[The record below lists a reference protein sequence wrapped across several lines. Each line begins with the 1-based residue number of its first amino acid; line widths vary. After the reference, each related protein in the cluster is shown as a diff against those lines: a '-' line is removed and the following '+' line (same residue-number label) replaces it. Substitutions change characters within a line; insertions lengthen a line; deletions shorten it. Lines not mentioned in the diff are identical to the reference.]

1 MFMLF
6 LFEIPIE
13 VPKRLD
19 FYRSHFFWQ
28 SDGHKRKYRLS
39 KWNII
44 CRPKEQGGLGVEVL
58 DLKNKCLLSKWLFK
72 LLNEDGVWQELL
84 HNKYLHSKTL
94 SQVSAQPFDSPF
106 WKGLMRV
113 KEDFF
118 SRGSFKVGNGLTTRF
133 WEDCWLGD
141 APLAQQYPSLYSIAN
156 RKQVSVADT
165 LANRPLHVTFRRILT
180 PNKWA
185 QWLELVE
192 RLMHIRLN
200 DDTDTFVWSLTTSGN
215 FTVKSM
221 YLDLLDGDTKYLK
234 KYIWKIKA
242 PLKIKIFMWFLHHKV
257 ILTKDN
263 LAKRKWQGCKKCA
276 FCDKDESIQHLF
288 FECPLAKII
297 WRIIFMTF
305 SLAPPKNITNL
316 FGNWLSG
323 IAKKDLVQIRVGVC
337 AVLWAIWNMR
347 NDTVF
352 NKPTKQPFLQV
363 LPMVIH
369 WIRGLISSPRSSG
382 MSWSMGATDWR
393 R

>member
-1 MFMLF
+1 M
-6 LFEIPIE
+6 
-13 VPKRLD
+13 K
-19 FYRSHFFWQ
+19 
-28 SDGHKRKYRLS
+28 
-39 KWNII
+39 
-44 CRPKEQGGLGVEVL
+44 
-58 DLKNKCLLSKWLFK
+58 
-72 LLNEDGVWQELL
+72 
-84 HNKYLHSKTL
+84 
-94 SQVSAQPFDSPF
+94 
-106 WKGLMRV
+106 V
-113 KEDFF
+113 KEEFF
-118 SRGSFKVGNGLTTRF
+118 SRGSFKVGHGKDTMF
-133 WEDCWLGD
+133 WEDTWLGD
-141 APLAQQYPSLYSIAN
+141 VPLAQKYPTLYNIVD
-156 RKQVSVADT
+156 RKQVSVADV
-165 LANRPLHVTFRRILT
+165 LQNQPLQITFRRTLT

-185 QWLELVE
+185 LWLELVH
-192 RLMHIRLN
+192 RLMYVQLS
-200 DDTDTFVWSLTTSGN
+200 DDKDVFVWNLTNSGA

-221 YLDLLDGDTKYLK
+221 YLDLLDDDTKYLK
-234 KYIWKIKA
+234 KYIWKIKV

-369 WIRGLISSPRSSG
+369 WIRT
-382 MSWSMGATDWR
+382 WSYLQSEEQRDVMEYGCNRLETVARDFFSQCGWR
-393 R
+393 LDHRITL